1 MLTGPATRLNSNS
14 DVVGEAVVAAAVV
27 VDTALNEFLLR
38 GLHSSAA
45 GSQLRAKTEILPL
58 L

>member
-14 DVVGEAVVAAAVV
+14 DVVADAVVAAAVV
-27 VDTALNEFLLR
+27 VDTALNAFLWR
-38 GLHSSAA
+38 GLHSLAVGCRLTA
-45 GSQLRAKTEILPL
+45 RPEILPL